1 MFARVE
7 NGGTEFWPRKKNA
20 KMLDQKQQFSIG
32 NQFVFF
38 GRGKNN
44 FWGGITSK
52 LAGQC
57 PSWGIY
63 KVPHPFFGAKDG
75 VVILKKGKRWPT
87 AKS

>member
-38 GRGKNN
+38 WPRKKQLLGGDN
-44 FWGGITSK
+44 FKIGWPVSILGHI
-52 LAGQC
+52 Q
-57 PSWGIY
+57 
-63 KVPHPFFGAKDG
+63 GAPP
-75 VVILKKGKRWPT
+75 VFWRKRRRCYIE
-87 AKS
+87 KR